1 MASQAQ
7 RILAMGGV
15 QLGAASTDWPL
26 HQFMLD
32 LTGQA
37 RPRICFLGT
46 AGGENPVE
54 RAAFYATFARRAEAA
69 HLDLFGRQVADIET
83 FLLDQD
89 VIYVGGGNTANML
102 AVWRVHGVDKV
113 LKTAWERGVVLAGSS
128 AGALCWFEGGIT
140 DSFGPDLGPIK
151 DGLKLL
157 SGTFCPHYD
166 SESLRRPRYEELV
179 GSGQL
184 GDGFA
189 ADDGV
194 GLLFEGRN
202 FSEAVASLPGQH
214 AYRVER
220 RRGSAVEDTQIRA
233 RLLR

>member
-7 RILAMGGV
+7 RILAIGGV
-15 QLGAASTDWPL
+15 QLGPPSTDWPL
-26 HQFMLD
+26 HQFLLD
-32 LTGQA
+32 LAGQA
-37 RPRICFLGT
+37 RPRICFVGT
-46 AGGENPVE
+46 AGGESAAD
-54 RAAFYATFARRAEAA
+54 RAAFYATFARQAEAT
-69 HLDLFGRQVADIET
+69 HLDLFGRRVDDIEA

-102 AVWRVHGVDKV
+102 AIWRVHGVDKA
-113 LKTAWERGVVLAGSS
+113 LRAAWERGVVLAGWS
-128 AGALCWFEGGIT
+128 AGAICWFEGGLT
-140 DSFGPDLGPIK
+140 DSFGPDLGPLK

-179 GSGQL
+179 GSGTL
-184 GDGFA
+184 GDGYA

-220 RRGSAVEDTQIRA
+220 RRGNAVEDTQIRA

>member
-1 MASQAQ
+1 MAGQAQ

-15 QLGAASTDWPL
+15 SLVPSSTDWPL
-26 HQFMLD
+26 LGYMLD
-32 LTGQA
+32 LSGQE
-37 RPRICFLGT
+37 RPRICMLAT
-46 AGGENPVE
+46 AGGENPSGL
-54 RAAFYATFARRAEAA
+54 ASFYATFARRAEPT
-69 HLDLFGRQVADIET
+69 HLDLFGRTVEDVET

-89 VIYVGGGNTANML
+89 VIFVGGGNTANML
-102 AVWRVHGVDKV
+102 AIWRVHGIDKA
-113 LKTAWERGVVLAGSS
+113 LRTAWERGVVLAGWS
-128 AGALCWFEGGIT
+128 AGAICWFEGGLT
-140 DSFGPDLGPIK
+140 DSFGPDLGPLK
-151 DGLKLL
+151 DGLKFL

-189 ADDGV
+189 SDDGV

-214 AYRVER
+214 AYRVDR
-220 RRGSAVEDTQIRA
+220 RRGSAVEETQVRA